1 MERPARVRGITAAAI
16 LLTTLFTALGATWPP
31 EKFTNL
37 KVLPNDIPRR
47 ELMDMMGGFTRALG
61 VRCTYCH
68 VGEEGQP
75 LATYE
80 FEKDDKA
87 TKRKAR
93 EMIRMVNDLNGRY
106 LAGLEDRSDPPIR
119 VECVTCHRGAET
131 PRMLEDVLLRA
142 YRSHGVDSTLATY
155 GALRERYYGRFT
167 YDFGSVPLTVVASTL
182 WEEGHRDDALR
193 LFELNVEKNPTSEFA
208 RRQYAMSAL
217 FQAYKTQGIEG
228 GASAYADLKNRYGT
242 DSFPER
248 SFIVTGYQLLR
259 GGDTKPA
266 IAVFLLATEAF
277 PGSSNAFDSL
287 GEAYMADGD
296 RARAIESY
304 RRSLALDSANENAK
318 TKLEELRHPRKT
330 KK

>member
-1 MERPARVRGITAAAI
+1 MNRPVRPRDLAAVLI
-16 LLTTLFTALGATWPP
+16 LLSTLLVALGATWPP

-47 ELMDMMGGFTRALG
+47 DLIDMMGGFTRALG

-75 LATYE
+75 LATYQ

-106 LAGLEDRSDPPIR
+106 LSGLEERSDPPIR
-119 VECVTCHRGAET
+119 VECVTCHRGAEM
-131 PRMLEDVLLRA
+131 PRMLEDVLLRT
-142 YRSHGVDSTLATY
+142 YRSNGIDSTLSTY
-155 GALRERYYGRFT
+155 GALRDRYYGRFT
-167 YDFGSVPLTVVASTL
+167 YDFGSVPLTVVASKL
-182 WEEGHRDDALR
+182 WDEDHREDALR

-208 RRQYAMSAL
+208 RRQYVMSAL
-217 FQAYKTQGIEG
+217 FQAYKTRGVEG
-228 GASAYADLKNRYGT
+228 GTSAFADLKGRYGA

-259 GGDTKPA
+259 AGDAKSA
-266 IAVFLLATEAF
+266 ISVFRLATEAF
-277 PGSSNAFDSL
+277 PGSSNTFDSL
-287 GEAYMADGD
+287 GEAYMVNGD
-296 RARAIESY
+296 RALAIESY
-304 RRSLALDSANENAK
+304 QKALALDPGNTNAK